1 MGASTAHTDVQAFS
15 PSPRNVKAGDQVTF
29 VNNSSAPH
37 TASFGGSLVPTVPV
51 LPNVQN
57 AVPGPSP
64 QALAQGVYLNT
75 GWLPPKTKQ
84 GPTKAARSYT
94 YDVPTPG
101 QYKYVCVLHLAS
113 GMAGEIDAK

>member
-1 MGASTAHTDVQAFS
+1 
-15 PSPRNVKAGDQVTF
+15 
-29 VNNSSAPH
+29 
-37 TASFGGSLVPTVPV
+37 
-51 LPNVQN
+51 VQN

-64 QALAQGVYLNT
+64 QTLAPGVYLNT

-101 QYKYVCVLHLAS
+101 QYEYVCVLHLAS
-113 GMAGEIDAK
+113 GMAAEIDAK